1 MVIHADPNGA
11 ATQGGTIWGMGYGNG
26 SSGSVGIRNSIAIE
40 LDTFQDGFLAD
51 TSANELTIH
60 TRGAQGNHE
69 HEQYSIARNTPAQ
82 NLSNGQVHSLR
93 VRYVPGTIEVF
104 VNGSATPAI
113 TRAFDFT
120 TGGLYASGQPAPA
133 TNLVNGTAHVGFCA
147 TTGAGTLTE
156 LCEILSWNWT
166 STPLVHPCYAG
177 TLGADTLTVQNSS
190 GGPLRRVQLAVA
202 QSFSLGMASPPAFG
216 PGAPYIL
223 FLSLAP
229 QPGAF
234 GTQLGF
240 GETCFPVIP
249 MGATELVLLDSIGLF
264 PALLPSG
271 PAPFTLP
278 LPAGLVTAPLA
289 FTLQAV
295 TFATSNPLS
304 FGVTNA
310 VDVAFVPSGPP
321 TITLVTPLS
330 AQPGQPIT
338 ITGQRFLP
346 GCVLQVNGNPVT
358 PTTVTPTQIVFPY
371 PAGLACSSQLAV
383 VNPDF
388 QSVTSPL
395 NPQPN
400 VTNTVLASG
409 TAAGGQIFIVQ
420 GNGFALGTTVTIG
433 GAPATVMSATGTT
446 VTVTTPPGTPGAQ
459 PVVLTTPGGCVATTS
474 YTYL

>member
-1 MVIHADPNGA
+1 
-11 ATQGGTIWGMGYGNG
+11 
-26 SSGSVGIRNSIAIE
+26 
-40 LDTFQDGFLAD
+40 
-51 TSANELTIH
+51 
-60 TRGAQGNHE
+60 
-69 HEQYSIARNTPAQ
+69 
-82 NLSNGQVHSLR
+82 
-93 VRYVPGTIEVF
+93 
-104 VNGSATPAI
+104 
-113 TRAFDFT
+113 
-120 TGGLYASGQPAPA
+120 
-133 TNLVNGTAHVGFCA
+133 
-147 TTGAGTLTE
+147 
-156 LCEILSWNWT
+156 
-166 STPLVHPCYAG
+166 
-177 TLGADTLTVQNSS
+177 
-190 GGPLRRVQLAVA
+190 
-202 QSFSLGMASPPAFG
+202 
-216 PGAPYIL
+216 
-223 FLSLAP
+223 
-229 QPGAF
+229 
-234 GTQLGF
+234 
-240 GETCFPVIP
+240 
-249 MGATELVLLDSIGLF
+249 VLLDSIGLF

-278 LPAGLVTAPLA
+278 LPPGLVTAPLA

-321 TITLVTPLS
+321 AITLVTPLS

-358 PTTVTPTQIVFPY
+358 PTTATSTQIVFPY
-371 PAGLACSSQLAV
+371 PAGLACASQLAV